1 LHQVLFSIGDFKIY
15 SYGATLVFAF
25 LMAIAVALKQGKK
38 AGFSEE
44 VILDLSLILLIAG
57 VLGSRLLFVLL
68 NLGDYLKHPL
78 SILNLRE
85 GGLSLHGGLILGF
98 LCVLWFC
105 RSRKISLWSL
115 LDAISPSFIIGI
127 AIGRIGCFLNG
138 CCYGKVTGLPW
149 GVVFTSAHI
158 TLARHPSQIY
168 EMLLDLAVFALL
180 LYWQGRKRFEGEV
193 FLFSLLLYSV
203 VRFIVE
209 FFREGLFFFWGLSLA
224 QYGSILIIVLCL
236 ILIARGRK
244 DARAAAGRK
253 RSRKK

>member
-1 LHQVLFSIGDFKIY
+1 MHQVLFSIGDFKIY
-15 SYGATLVFAF
+15 SYGATLVAAF

-68 NLGDYLKHPL
+68 NLGDYLQHPL

-85 GGLSLHGGLILGF
+85 GGLSLHGGIILSF
-98 LCVLWFC
+98 LSALWFC
-105 RSRKISLWSL
+105 RKRKIPFWSL
-115 LDAISPSFIIGI
+115 LDALSPSLILGV

-138 CCYGKVTGLPW
+138 CCYGKVTSLPW
-149 GVVFTSAHI
+149 GVVFASARI
-158 TLARHPSQIY
+158 PLARHPAQIY

-193 FLFSLLLYSV
+193 FFFSLLLYSL

-209 FFREGLFFFWGLSLA
+209 FFREGLYFFGALSLA

-236 ILIARGRK
+236 VLIARGRK
-244 DARAAAGRK
+244 DVKAAGSK